1 MNRTD
6 ETAERAEVLAHTK
19 GLEQRVDGIERAVDV
34 LGKRFDRVSG
44 NINDKLDALAR
55 AVTLQAAQPQFSIT
69 SMLAIVSMCVG
80 LLGSGATATIWIAT
94 SISAG
99 PVAELRT
106 KLDHER
112 DSTRRLERMIDRLSD
127 RLPDRIATR

>member
-69 SMLAIVSMCVG
+69 AMLQVVVMCTA

-94 SISAG
+94 SIAAG

-112 DSTRRLERMIDRLSD
+112 DSTRRLERMIERLADRI
-127 RLPDRIATR
+127 PDRIATR